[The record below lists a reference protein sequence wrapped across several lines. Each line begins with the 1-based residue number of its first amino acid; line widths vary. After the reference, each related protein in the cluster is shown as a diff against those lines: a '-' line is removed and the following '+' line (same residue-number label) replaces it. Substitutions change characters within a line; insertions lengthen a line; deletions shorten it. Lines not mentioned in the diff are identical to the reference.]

1 MGWVVKSW
9 HPEKLAELLGEQA
22 RVAGREVLEAAEREA
37 RRWHRVA
44 RRERAVADDELQQ
57 LEELGEQLLRDVRRE
72 RERASVRGGEPAPAA
87 PAPEIA
93 AYDLRAGRRTGR
105 RSRLRDSPLAE
116 LFRATDRLSVPQPA
130 SSPRPR

>member
-1 MGWVVKSW
+1 MGWVVKTW

-22 RVAGREVLEAAEREA
+22 RTAGREVLEAAEREA

-57 LEELGEQLLRDVRRE
+57 LEALGEQLLCEVR
-72 RERASVRGGEPAPAA
+72 RERASVRGGEPAPPA

-93 AYDLRAGRRTGR
+93 AYDLRASRRAGRRT
-105 RSRLRDSPLAE
+105 RLRDSPLAE
-116 LFRATDRLSVPQPA
+116 LFRATDRRSPSQPA
-130 SSPRPR
+130 SSSRSR